1 MKAPREGVR
10 QWAASL
16 CCLLYLAARL
26 LLTVSDS
33 GEGGNF
39 DSLFLGAPVAF
50 LFGWFVVPWA
60 LSPLLKRL
68 DAKRAAKERRQHRR
82 RHRRSRHAGAQAPPS
97 GETAADTSDP
107 L

>member
-1 MKAPREGVR
+1 MDIVTLIIIAVAIALDPLPLVPFILLLSSKRGVR
-10 QWAASL
+10 K
-16 CCLLYLAARL
+16 
-26 LLTVSDS
+26 
-33 GEGGNF
+33 
-39 DSLFLGAPVAF
+39 GAAF